1 MSITSVYPASGV
13 SVISSVN
20 RIASAGLIARH
31 AAPLTLPPGTTVRAI
46 SSITPGIPHSS
57 TSRSP
62 ATPSRA

>member
-1 MSITSVYPASGV
+1 MSITSVSPAPGV
-13 SVISSVN
+13 SVLSSVN

-57 TSRSP
+57 SSRSS